1 MKGCYIGQN
10 IRNLEDISYF
20 TKQKKFPGILL
31 SIDFG
36 KAFDSLN
43 WNFLYKTLE
52 KLNFGNIFI
61 GYIKT
66 MYNDIELTILNN
78 GTTCKFFKLQRGVR
92 Q

>member
-20 TKQKKFPGILL
+20 TKQKKIPGILL

-66 MYNDIELTILNN
+66 CIIILN
-78 GTTCKFFKLQRGVR
+78 
-92 Q
+92 